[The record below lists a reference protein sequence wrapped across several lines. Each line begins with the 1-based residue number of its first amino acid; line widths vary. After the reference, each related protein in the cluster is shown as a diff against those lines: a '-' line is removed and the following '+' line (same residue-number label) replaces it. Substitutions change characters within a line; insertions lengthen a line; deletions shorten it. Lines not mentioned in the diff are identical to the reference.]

1 MSYTEEHAITLTK
14 PAKRQ
19 LQDKVIQGNQT
30 GLIDSVV
37 NKSVRVMGWSINPA
51 LTESE
56 FNWIQQPAEDGYL
69 YTMFLTV
76 TYSRDDDKKP
86 ETFALASLM
95 RTLAKRAATPN
106 YGSWTLATVDGEE
119 YDVPADGEELA
130 DVSKELI
137 GYANVEVPDNY
148 EENFSHL
155 FGLEAHISR
164 IKFALEAGIMSEW
177 SNRFHC
183 ALVGPPG
190 CGKSDICGTLK
201 RIFGEDAVMEF
212 DATATT
218 AAGAIKE
225 LAEREILPRVLLVEE
240 IEKADPKSLAF
251 LLALC
256 DLRGEIRK
264 TTARATIQRDTKVL
278 VIATVNDYDL
288 FKTLQAGA
296 LASRFANTIWFQ
308 RPSRETL
315 VRILTREVLKVN
327 GDLEWVTPAVDFA
340 EESGI
345 DDPRMVIALCLCG
358 REKLLS
364 GEYQKMLAATAAPK

>member
-1 MSYTEEHAITLTK
+1 MTYTEEHAITLTK

-19 LQDKVIQGNQT
+19 LQDKVILGNQT

-37 NKSVRVMGWSINPA
+37 NKSVRVMGWSINPS

-56 FNWIQQPAEDGYL
+56 LNWIQQPAEDGYL

-86 ETFALASLM
+86 DTFALASLM
-95 RTLAKRAATPN
+95 RTLAKRASTPN
-106 YGSWTLATVDGEE
+106 YGSWTLATIDGEE

-130 DVSKELI
+130 EVSKELI
-137 GYANVEVPDNY
+137 GYANVEVPEDY
-148 EENFSHL
+148 EVNFSHL

-177 SNRFHC
+177 RNRFHC

-278 VIATVNDYDL
+278 VIATVNDYEL

-327 GDLEWVTPAVDFA
+327 GDLEWVTPAVDYA

-364 GEYQKMLAATAAPK
+364 GEYQKMLAATASPM